1 MNYGVRKRGV
11 VEHGVKTHQICI
23 FYIDI
28 DERVYDGYF
37 IHTTVEMLLYQRL
50 QTH

>member
-28 DERVYDGYF
+28 DERVCDGCF
-37 IHTTVEMLLYQRL
+37 IKHLSRNYR
-50 QTH
+50 